1 MSKNRTRIP
10 MGSLNDMASTVRDK
24 KNASKTKPLGSTQLQ
39 KIQKLAKDTS
49 SDDDSGTSSSD
60 DSSGSGS
67 DSENDLEAAK
77 SKYAAKQATKRK
89 VTEPKANVT
98 KSGPTKTIPNAGASS
113 SKASTKA
120 AASAGPNES
129 NSDSDSDSES
139 SDSSDGGP
147 TKNGAAVKGGNKDEK
162 EAESSSDSESD
173 DEKPSAQKAVE
184 AESSSDEASD
194 SSSDDE
200 SEEAHGMEIDN
211 DQAAISRV
219 NGNDASEVSRPGWLN
234 SSEFTIR
241 KASSDNPAKDVAEFF
256 NKTNLEG
263 KQVWYFTAPASL
275 PITVLRDIEIDLSKA
290 TPGETLLNHKGDD
303 YGLDLESHATST
315 QIQLLIPSKGGD
327 NYTSL
332 NRGIDST
339 VHLRRIAKFGPG
351 GTVSATAT
359 EDYAPV
365 PKAIR
370 EQPQGLRPRFTPIGV
385 PSSTP
390 QVQSLESRPAPVVT
404 RAVSSSESDSESE
417 STSDKDSAVLPTAT
431 NSKKSKKPEVV
442 NGKLKRKQP
451 EGEGKSAPVQEP
463 RSQEKSAK
471 RPKTT
476 KPTSSKVPSSSKET
490 PILPQTP
497 NGSSSNKKAKQ
508 DKSKYSIQS
517 TKQTPVPVPKVFSM
531 NR

>member
-1 MSKNRTRIP
+1 MSKHRPRIP
-10 MGSLNDMASTVRDK
+10 MGSLSDMASTVRNK
-24 KNASKTKPLGSTQLQ
+24 KTASKTNPLGSTQLQ
-39 KIQKLAKDTS
+39 KNQKLAKDTS
-49 SDDDSGTSSSD
+49 SDDDSSTSSSD
-60 DSSGSGS
+60 DSDRSGS

-89 VTEPKANVT
+89 VTEPKANAT
-98 KSGPTKTIPNAGASS
+98 KSEPTKTIPNAGASS
-113 SKASTKA
+113 SSKVSTKA
-120 AASAGPNES
+120 AASKVPDD
-129 NSDSDSDSES
+129 SDSDSDSQS
-139 SDSSDGGP
+139 SDSSDSP
-147 TKNGAAVKGGNKDEK
+147 AKNGAAVKGGNKDEE
-162 EAESSSDSESD
+162 EAESASDSESD
-173 DEKPSAQKAVE
+173 DEDPSAQRTAE

-194 SSSDDE
+194 SSSDDD
-200 SEEAHGMEIDN
+200 SEEAHGMEIDS
-211 DQAAISRV
+211 DEVAISRV

-234 SSEFTIR
+234 SSEFVIR
-241 KASSDNPAKDVAEFF
+241 KASSDNPAKEVAEFF
-256 NKTNLEG
+256 SKTNLEG

-275 PITVLRDIEIDLSKA
+275 PITVLKDMEIDLSKA
-290 TPGETLLNHKGDD
+290 TPGEALLNHKGDD

-315 QIQLLIPSKGGD
+315 QIQLLIPSQGGD

-359 EDYAPV
+359 EDYAPI

-385 PSSTP
+385 PSSVP
-390 QVQSLESRPAPVVT
+390 QVQPSESRPVPTA
-404 RAVSSSESDSESE
+404 RADSSSESDSESE
-417 STSDKDSAVLPTAT
+417 SASDEDSAVLPTPT
-431 NSKKSKKPEVV
+431 NAKKSKKPAAV

-451 EGEGKSAPVQEP
+451 EGEVKSTPIQEP

-476 KPTSSKVPSSSKET
+476 KPAPSKVSSSNNKET
-490 PILPQTP
+490 PVSTQRP
-497 NGSSSNKKAKQ
+497 NGTPSNKKE
-508 DKSKYSIQS
+508 KSKYSIQP